1 METRLGV
8 DLVGFGEVSEGL
20 VDEDAG
26 EAYRIRNGQVAEL
39 CRPVMLSGNVFTT
52 LENIDGIADDLGM
65 NEGGGCGKAG
75 QSPLPVSNGSP
86 HIRIQRCLIGGA

>member
-1 METRLGV
+1 MEMFT
-8 DLVGFGEVSEGL
+8 FS
-20 VDEDAG
+20 AG
-26 EAYRIRNGQVAEL
+26 ESYRIRNGRVEEL
-39 CRPVMLSGNVFTT
+39 CRPVMLSGNVCTT
-52 LENIDGIADDLGM
+52 RENIDGIANDLDM